1 MTNRPRNDYSS
12 VDAALGYLYQ
22 VRSALLWTLRKLKVN
37 PDFLVG
43 IETLDDVAFETSIG
57 DPRELLQLKHHRN
70 SIGSLTDASP
80 DLWKTLRI
88 WFEGRASGTIPT
100 TANLCLVTTGTASK
114 GSAPFYLRAEGRDVE
129 AAVKHLNA
137 TAQTS
142 TNPTNRPAYK
152 AYLDTD
158 FVGRKVL
165 LEKVTVFDAASTIDD
180 LDGELR
186 QEVFWAVDKE
196 HHAAFLERL
205 EGWWFRRVLHQL
217 MNAQLDRI
225 GSVEIELQIS
235 DLREGFKQDAL
246 PIDDDLLEFSL
257 DEAVRSA
264 HANSNFVR
272 QMELIKTGKQRIAA
286 AIRDYYRAFEQR
298 SRWLRDEL
306 VVGWDLRKYEKRL
319 IEEWDL
325 IFEAMRDELGDAAT
339 DQAKEESARSVLA
352 WAERT
357 TIPIRP
363 SVTEPFVTRGSLHL
377 LADEIRIGWH
387 PEFHERLAH
396 LLCDREDAA

>member
-1 MTNRPRNDYSS
+1 MTNRPRNDYSA

-22 VRSALLWTLRKLKVN
+22 VRSALLWTLKKLKAN

-43 IETLDDVAFETSIG
+43 IETLDDVAFETTKG

-70 SIGSLTDASP
+70 GVGSLTDASP

-100 TANLCLVTTGTASK
+100 TANLCLVTTGIACK
-114 GSAPFYLRAEGRDVE
+114 GDAPFYLRTESRDVE
-129 AAVKHLNA
+129 AAIERLNA
-137 TAQTS
+137 VAQSS
-142 TNPTNRPAYK
+142 TNSTNQPAYK
-152 AYLDTD
+152 AYLDADSTE
-158 FVGRKVL
+158 RKAL
-165 LEKVTVFDAASTIDD
+165 LDTVTVFDAYPTIND
-180 LDGELR
+180 LDGELQ
-186 QEVFWAVDKE
+186 QELLWNAGRD
-196 HHAAFLERL
+196 HCAAFLERL
-205 EGWWFRRVLHQL
+205 EGWWFRRVLRQL
-217 MNAQLDRI
+217 TNAKSDRI
-225 GSVEIELQIS
+225 GSAEVESQMS
-235 DLREGFKQDAL
+235 DLREGFKREAL
-246 PIDDDLLEFSL
+246 PIDDDLLDFTL
-257 DEAVRSA
+257 DEVVRLA
-264 HANSNFVR
+264 HENSNFVR
-272 QMELIKTGKQRIAA
+272 QMDLVNAGKRRIAL

-306 VVGWDLRKYEKRL
+306 IVSRDLSKYERRL
-319 IEEWDL
+319 VEEWEL

-339 DQAKEESARSVLA
+339 DQAKEEAARSVLA